1 MTTASTSTQPSTT
14 TPSAALPVADQRC
27 CVPTLLDSPVTPPD
41 DETLAAMAKALAH
54 PARVKILRVLD
65 ARQACVTGDVVVEVG
80 LAQST
85 VSEHLRIL
93 REAGL
98 ILGEI
103 EGPRTRYCVSST
115 GLATLKAGIAAL

>member
-1 MTTASTSTQPSTT
+1 MSITT
-14 TPSAALPVADQRC
+14 TRARREPIVDECCDVVAAPPVVA
-27 CVPTLLDSPVTPPD
+27 VPD
-41 DETLAAMAKALAH
+41 DETLAAMAKALGH

-65 ARQACVTGDVVVEVG
+65 AHQACVTGDVVTELA

-98 ILGEI
+98 IQGEI
-103 EGPRTRYCVSST
+103 EGPRTRYCINPA
-115 GLATLKAGIAAL
+115 GLAVLKVGIAAL

>member
-1 MTTASTSTQPSTT
+1 MAPRQAPK
-14 TPSAALPVADQRC
+14 SAPVEC
-27 CVPTLLDSPVTPPD
+27 CDVDGAATDVAPPD
-41 DETLAAMAKALAH
+41 DDTLAAMAKALAH

-65 ARQACVTGDVVVEVG
+65 ARQACVTGDVVAELG

-98 ILGEI
+98 IQGEI
-103 EGPRTRYCVSST
+103 EGPRTRYCVST
-115 GLATLKAGIAAL
+115 AGLASLKAGIAAL